1 MEPTLD
7 TTAHSR
13 LGFHYAADS
22 LHYREKDL
30 QTWLPELQKMG
41 AGWLTLQAPAER
53 AVPEVFLSGLLQANI
68 RPILQFELPVSLL
81 RPGDGL
87 RLLFNHY
94 ARLGVE
100 YVVFYDRPNMRRSW
114 APDLWTQSDLV
125 ERFLDQYLPLAELAV
140 TEGLTPVFPPLEP
153 GGDYWDLAFISSAL
167 ESLQRR
173 GCQHLLEKL
182 VLGVYA
188 RAGNR
193 PLTWGAGGSQR
204 WPGAR
209 PYMQQDGIQDHRG
222 FLSFEWYLEICQK
235 VLGCRLPV
243 ILFQAGSQLG
253 DCQDSRYEKVDA
265 TQHASR
271 NLALIQWLHRE
282 RVIFGLN
289 AKPADEVLACN
300 FWLLQA
306 EKGQPEYRQAWFHSD
321 GRNLPLVTELY
332 RWAASRRGELLTVA
346 EGMDEPKPVG
356 PLPPPEITAAQSEP
370 DGMSE
375 PPTAPEGMSESPT
388 APEGMSEPPTAPE
401 GISESPTAVPVIEGD
416 PLPPGEAVTDEFL
429 QALDLIFDENPA
441 ATSASGSIAKNNVA
455 KDSIADGK
463 IAKGNIA
470 KGSIAQGSIAKGSI
484 AQGIMSAQE
493 TTPISHYV
501 LLPLY
506 AWGVAD
512 WDMELILPLIEESH
526 PTIGFSLAEARM
538 AQRVTIVGGNESI
551 SEKAIESLRQAGCLV
566 ERLAADGTLVAT

>member
-1 MEPTLD
+1 MEPTPD

-114 APDLWTQSDLV
+114 ASDLWAQSDLV

-153 GGDYWDLAFISSAL
+153 GGDFWDLAFISSAL
-167 ESLQRR
+167 ESMQRR

-253 DCQDSRYEKVDA
+253 DCQDSQFEKVDA
-265 TQHASR
+265 AQHAAR
-271 NLALIQWLHRE
+271 NLALIQWLHSE

-306 EKGQPEYRQAWFHSD
+306 EKGQPEYRQAWFHLD

-388 APEGMSEPPTAPE
+388 APEGMSE
-401 GISESPTAVPVIEGD
+401 SPTAVPGIDGD
-416 PLPPGEAVTDEFL
+416 PLPPGEAATDEFL
-429 QALDLIFDENPA
+429 QALDLIFEENPA
-441 ATSASGSIAKNNVA
+441 AASASR
-455 KDSIADGK
+455 
-463 IAKGNIA
+463 
-470 KGSIAQGSIAKGSI
+470 SIAKGSI
-484 AQGIMSAQE
+484 AQGIMSVQE

-512 WDMELILPLIEESH
+512 WDMELILPLIEDSH

-566 ERLAADGTLVAT
+566 ERLASDGTLVAT

>member
-1 MEPTLD
+1 MEPTPD

-22 LHYREKDL
+22 LHYRDKDL

-114 APDLWTQSDLV
+114 AADLWTQSDLV

-140 TEGLTPVFPPLEP
+140 IEGLTPVFPPLEP

-193 PLTWGAGGSQR
+193 PLNWGAGGSQR

-253 DCQDSRYEKVDA
+253 DCQDSQFEKVDA
-265 TQHASR
+265 AQHAAR
-271 NLALIQWLHRE
+271 NLALIQWLHSE

-332 RWAASRRGELLTVA
+332 RWAASRRGELLSVA
-346 EGMDEPKPVG
+346 EGMDEPKPIE
-356 PLPPPEITAAQSEP
+356 PLPSPEIAAAQSEP
-370 DGMSE
+370 AGMIE
-375 PPTAPEGMSESPT
+375 PPT

-401 GISESPTAVPVIEGD
+401 GMSEPRTAPEGISESPIAVPVIDAD
-416 PLPPGEAVTDEFL
+416 PLPPGEAATDEFL
-429 QALDLIFDENPA
+429 QALDLIFEEKPA
-441 ATSASGSIAKNNVA
+441 AASVSR
-455 KDSIADGK
+455 
-463 IAKGNIA
+463 
-470 KGSIAQGSIAKGSI
+470 SIAKG
-484 AQGIMSAQE
+484 IMSARE

-512 WDMELILPLIEESH
+512 WDMELILPLIEDSH